1 MAYEEYWA
9 SLRKQ
14 AQPFDKYELWRKTA
28 KILGLSKEAL
38 IRLEW
43 IIFYQTKANGK
54 ASMVA
59 RHFGINSSTF
69 YKWLKLFNEANLR
82 TLETGSKRPHR
93 LRSRQSKPLNDERI
107 ILLRKQYPYF
117 GKMKLKVLYE
127 KTYGEPITS
136 WYVQRVIEAY
146 QLYFK
151 KRKKHYTQRK
161 TSQIKKRITEC
172 ETKPQTGF
180 MLHLDSIVLHLFGT
194 KRYIITAIDDYSKVA
209 YARMYKSHSSGPAKD
224 FFHRL
229 RFLLDGQVY
238 NVHTDNGSEFHKH
251 FEQALN
257 QDHLTHWWSRPRTP
271 KDNPSNERFNQ
282 TLKYEFLNWGNF
294 HPDPKIFNHKL
305 TDWLIEYNS
314 IRPHQ
319 SLNYLTPLEFAEKT
333 MHLSTMWS
341 SSTRP

>member
-1 MAYEEYWA
+1 MAYENYWR
-9 SLRKQ
+9 SLKP
-14 AQPFDKYELWRKTA
+14 AAFDKFNLWRKTA
-28 KILGLSKEAL
+28 KTLSLSKAAL
-38 IRLEW
+38 NRLEW
-43 IIFYQTKANGK
+43 IIFYQTKAQSK
-54 ASMVA
+54 ASIAA

-82 TLETGSKRPHR
+82 TLETRSKRPRR
-93 LRSRQSKPLNDERI
+93 LRSRQARSTSDERI

-127 KTYGEPITS
+127 KTYGEKITS
-136 WYVQRVIEAY
+136 WYVQRVIETY

-172 ETKPQTGF
+172 ETKPQAGF
-180 MLHLDSIVLHLFGT
+180 MLHLDSIVLHLLGT

-209 YARMYKSHSSGPAKD
+209 YARMYKNHSSGPAKD

-229 RFLLDGQVY
+229 RFLLEGKVD

-257 QDHLTHWWSRPRTP
+257 QARLTHWWSRPRTP

-282 TLKYEFLNWGNF
+282 TLKHEFLNWGNF
-294 HPDPKIFNHKL
+294 YPDPKVFNQKL

-341 SSTRP
+341 SSTLA